1 MIFIQI
7 ILYNTTVLTFCKEL
21 KMRSRM
27 KGFTLLEMML
37 VIAIIGVM
45 ATLAIPAYQ
54 DYLVRARVMEGLQMS
69 MPARMAVNEVYMS
82 THDFPVSQQAAT
94 YQSPEP
100 SKNIENIS
108 IASGTGVITI
118 SYTQQAGGGT
128 LVLTPSVKNDGQ
140 LTWDCQQGSLPDK
153 FKPSICMEKAG

>member
-1 MIFIQI
+1 
-7 ILYNTTVLTFCKEL
+7 
-21 KMRSRM
+21 MRSLI
-27 KGFTLLEMML
+27 KAFTLLEMML
-37 VIAIIGVM
+37 VIAIIGIM

-54 DYLVRARVMEGLQMS
+54 DYVVRARVMEGLQMS
-69 MPARMAVNEVYMS
+69 MPARMAVNEVYMTS
-82 THDFPVSQQAAT
+82 HEFPVSQQATA

-118 SYTQQAGGGT
+118 AYTTQAGGGT
-128 LVLTPSVKNDGQ
+128 LVLTPAVKSDGQ

-153 FKPSICMEKAG
+153 FKPQVCLEKAG